1 MHRTEQKPPDS
12 RPLRRHKRDARSR
25 RPLREANAGRG
36 ARSAKVK
43 KSATTLLGCRLRR
56 AVDRRI
62 GVQHASGIGQSRAS
76 IERDS
81 DTKRLS
87 YFFAGRPGLDGA
99 VGVHPDAPIAT
110 CGDGDSDGDEFAG
123 LGVKT
128 GSSCWLPCRAQ

>member
-1 MHRTEQKPPDS
+1 MDFTCPCRVFASRTFSPEF
-12 RPLRRHKRDARSR
+12 
-25 RPLREANAGRG
+25 
-36 ARSAKVK
+36 K

-62 GVQHASGIGQSRAS
+62 GVQHASGICQSRAS

-128 GSSCWLPCRAQ
+128 GRLVTMA